1 MTRVK
6 SLSLPEVISFSF
18 LYTKTLSML
27 SKRVK
32 RSKNTESID
41 QCEENLEGSSG
52 KLQFTLKLLLE
63 YKAEH
68 SVLFA
73 ERL

>member
-27 SKRVK
+27 SKRV

-63 YKAEH
+63 YKAER